1 MAIKVIKVG
10 EDILGANDE
19 QARAN
24 RQVLDKSRVFTI
36 NIMSS
41 PGAGKTSTILTLL
54 NIQLTNAGNYQLSSY
69 APGVAIAN
77 EKVARG
83 PPT

>member
-19 QARAN
+19 QARLN
-24 RQVLDKSRVFTI
+24 KEKLDKNKVFTI

-41 PGAGKTSTILTLL
+41 PGAGKTSTIV
-54 NIQLTNAGNYQLSSY
+54 SPMPS
-69 APGVAIAN
+69 
-77 EKVARG
+77 R
-83 PPT
+83 